1 MSAEDKSAPELASL
15 ASTPA
20 FSEQQAQALIK
31 EHFGWDAKASAL
43 PSERDQNFRVTADDG
58 ARYVLK
64 IANAEEDFGTL
75 DFQNAAI
82 ERAQQLG
89 TRLELPEIIPALSDE
104 QITSIAGQSGSTHFM
119 RMVSWVDGM
128 IMAEM
133 ESHPAQ
139 LLASIGEK
147 LAMLDKALAD
157 FKHPSMMRS
166 LCWDVRHTAGALEHL
181 SLLSEPRQVIVR
193 QLAAP
198 ALALDWSR
206 LEHSVIHSDANDYN
220 ILVKE
225 NCASGLIDFGDMVYS
240 ATAADPAIAAAYAM
254 LSKADPLEAGATL
267 VSSYLAHFPLKPADR
282 DAILPLMLARLCM
295 SVCFAAQNAAAKPDD
310 PYQTVT
316 AGPAWEV
323 LEALAQHPVD
333 ELSSRWQQLLETA
346 RPQHHAPEAL
356 REARKEFLGPSLSL
370 SYNEPLNIV
379 RGEGAYLIDQSGQA
393 FLDCVNNVS
402 HVGHCHP
409 RVVEAGVA
417 QMRTLNTNT
426 RYLNRLLTDYA
437 QRLAAKLPDPLDTVF
452 FVNSGSEANELALRL
467 ARTHTGRRDVAVLD
481 VAYHGT
487 TTSLIDLSPYKHDR
501 KGGSGR
507 PEWVHVAPMPDPYR
521 GLHRGEESGA
531 LYAGEVAS
539 ALACANG
546 NAAAFIAESALGCGG
561 QIILPPGFLKAAYE
575 HARGLGAVCIADEVQ
590 TGMGRAGSHFW
601 MFETQ
606 GVVPDIV
613 SIGKPIGNGHP
624 MAAVVTT
631 REIAQ
636 SFANGMEYFNTFGG
650 NPVSCAIGMAVLD
663 VIEDEGLQAHSA
675 KMGTMLK
682 QAFDDM
688 AQRHD
693 LIGDVRGQG
702 FFLGIELVTD
712 RETREPASHQ
722 AKQVVN
728 TLRSQGILMSTDG
741 PDDNVLK
748 IKPPIVFPEHEASRL
763 VDHIEAALKQV

>member
-1 MSAEDKSAPELASL
+1 MSAEDTSAPEIASL
-15 ASTPA
+15 ASTPS
-20 FSEQQAQALIK
+20 FSEEQAQALVY
-31 EHFGWDAKASAL
+31 EHFDLNVKATGL
-43 PSERDQNFRVTADDG
+43 PSERDQNFRITADNG

-64 IANAEEDFGTL
+64 IANAEEDFGIL

-82 ERAQQLG
+82 ERARQLG
-89 TRLELPEIIPALSDE
+89 TRLELPEIIPAQSGA
-104 QITSIAGQSGSTHFM
+104 QITTIAAADGASHLM
-119 RMVSWVDGM
+119 RLVSWVDGM
-128 IMAEM
+128 VMAEM

-147 LAMLDKALAD
+147 LALLDTALAD

-166 LCWDVRHTAGALEHL
+166 LCWDVRHIAGALEHVP
-181 SLLSEPRQVIVR
+181 LLNEPRQAIIK

-198 ALALDWSR
+198 ALALDWS
-206 LEHSVIHSDANDYN
+206 E
-220 ILVKE
+220 
-225 NCASGLIDFGDMVYS
+225 LIDFGDMVYS

-254 LSKADPLEAGATL
+254 LGKREPLEAAATL
-267 VSSYLAHFPLKPADR
+267 VSSYLAHYPLKSADR
-282 DAILPLMLARLCM
+282 AAIFPLMLARLCM
-295 SVCFAAQNAAAKPDD
+295 SVCFAAHNAAAKPDD
-310 PYQTVT
+310 SYQTVT
-316 AGPAWEV
+316 AGPAWEA
-323 LEALAQHPVD
+323 LEALAQHSTE
-333 ELSSRWQQLLETA
+333 ELSERFEQLLETA
-346 RPQHHAPEAL
+346 RPQHYAPDAL
-356 REARKEFLGPSLSL
+356 REARKDVLGPSLSL
-370 SYNEPLNIV
+370 SYNQPLNIV
-379 RGEGAYLIDQSGQA
+379 RGEGAYLIDQSGRA

-575 HARGLGAVCIADEVQ
+575 HARSLGAVCIADEVQ

-663 VIEDEGLQAHSA
+663 VIEDEGLQSHSA

-682 QAFDDM
+682 RAFEDM
-688 AQRHD
+688 AERYD

-702 FFLGIELVTD
+702 LFLGIELVTD
-712 RETREPASHQ
+712 RDTREPASDQ

-728 TLRSQGILMSTDG
+728 TLRSRGILMSTDG

-763 VDHIEAALKQV
+763 VEEIEVALQQV